1 MEWICKEEGGGVKGC
16 HLHYG
21 LETICES
28 LASAYVCGEGVL
40 MESITF
46 PIHRGICSFNGKIS
60 LCRRFYFIKI
70 LIKKLEFSFEDKF
83 KDRCL

>member
-1 MEWICKEEGGGVKGC
+1 MEWICRGRGVKGC

-28 LASAYVCGEGVL
+28 LAGAYVCGEEAL

-46 PIHRGICSFNGKIS
+46 PIHCGICSFNGKIS
-60 LCRRFYFIKI
+60 LCTAIYLRATFR
-70 LIKKLEFSFEDKF
+70 
-83 KDRCL
+83 

>member
-1 MEWICKEEGGGVKGC
+1 MEWICKEESVGGTRVKGC

-28 LASAYVCGEGVL
+28 LACAYVCGEGVL

-46 PIHRGICSFNGKIS
+46 PIHCGICSFNGKIS
-60 LCRRFYFIKI
+60 LCRRFYLIKI
-70 LIKKLEFSFEDKF
+70 SIKKWEFSFKNKF
-83 KDRCL
+83 